1 MIKAPRIW
9 QAAHWQKAGVACCL
23 CLLPFTFSCTNSM
36 KEINELTG
44 KAKVGEDYGEDVTI
58 LYSIGGKVK
67 ARLFTHTFLRAE
79 ASNPP
84 YTEMKN
90 GLKVEFYDD
99 NAIVKSTLTAR
110 YGRWYERESNVLLRD
125 SVHII
130 NDKGDQLFTT
140 ELVWNQKLQKFF
152 TEKPV
157 RILTPTR
164 TIYGSG
170 MEANQDFSDYQIT
183 NPTGSIQVE
192 KSQIPGQ

>member
-1 MIKAPRIW
+1 
-9 QAAHWQKAGVACCL
+9 
-23 CLLPFTFSCTNSM
+23 M

-67 ARLFTHTFLRAE
+67 ARLTTHTFLRAE
-79 ASNPP
+79 ASKPP
-84 YTEMKN
+84 YTEMKD
-90 GLKVEFYDD
+90 GLKVEFFDD
-99 NAIVKSTLTAR
+99 NTAVKSTLTAR

-130 NDKGDQLFTT
+130 NDKGDQLFTR
-140 ELVWNQKLQKFF
+140 ELVWNQKLEKFF

-157 RILTPTR
+157 RIVTPTR

-170 MEANQDFSDYQIT
+170 MEANQDFSNYQIT

-192 KSQIPGQ
+192 KSQIPGE